1 MLKKTIALM
10 MVMMAVAFSVF
21 ALGTSD
27 AETEDSALPEYRD
40 TIRFASGSDQNYM
53 DGQMNNTNDVFLR
66 AVYSQLVRRALDG
79 SIEGDLAESWSVG
92 EDGVTWTFNLRHGVK
107 FHNGKE
113 LTSADVVASYR
124 RLLDNPA
131 VRYSSLAKG
140 YISDVY
146 AVDDY
151 TVCLVTPTQI
161 ASLLANL
168 THRSN
173 LILDAD
179 YIEKYGMD
187 LGLTV
192 ESVNGTGPYRLVSW
206 DRDQEMVLEAFPDY
220 FRGEVPTKNV
230 DILIVSDANARLVA
244 LETGEVDVTVVNTSE
259 IPRLKETPGVE
270 VKTYEGIGAHG
281 LQFNCANEYMKSP
294 LVRQA
299 VVYAIDKQL
308 IVDTLY
314 ADIGEKACTAPVN
327 PNVWG
332 YYDFGV
338 IPQDVEKA
346 KALLA
351 EAGYPDG
358 FDISIMLEPGYNKS
372 TETCEMVVAMLAEVG
387 INATIET
394 VDMATFSGAMGNR
407 TYPGENFPWAM
418 FIMGFGAGTAD
429 CDEGLRRI
437 WSTSPD
443 GNNNNN
449 YGWYSNA
456 EVDRLLDEAMS
467 ELDEEKRADLY
478 RQAQQILYIDDP
490 AAVFT
495 NDRYNIW
502 TMSDKVE
509 GFDVNVNN
517 VIFWDNLRVR
527 N

>member
-10 MVMMAVAFSVF
+10 MIMMAVTFSVF

-53 DGQMNNTNDVFLR
+53 DGQMNNTNDVYLR

-192 ESVNGTGPYRLVSW
+192 ESVNGTGPYKLKYW
-206 DRDQEMVLEAFPDY
+206 DRDQEMVFEAFPDY
-220 FRGEVPTKNV
+220 FRGEVPTKNI

-308 IVDTLY
+308 IADTLY
-314 ADIGEKACTAPVN
+314 SDIGEKACTAPVN

-358 FDISIMLEPGYNKS
+358 FDISIMLQPGYNKS

-517 VIFWDNLRVR
+517 VIFWDNLRVK

>member
-10 MVMMAVAFSVF
+10 MIMMAVTFSVF

-53 DGQMNNTNDVFLR
+53 DGQMNNTNDVYLR

-187 LGLTV
+187 LGLTA

-259 IPRLKETPGVE
+259 IPRLKETPGIE

-308 IVDTLY
+308 IADTLY
-314 ADIGEKACTAPVN
+314 SDIGEKACTAPVN

-358 FDISIMLEPGYNKS
+358 FDISIMLQPGYNKS

-517 VIFWDNLRVR
+517 VIFWDNLRVK

>member
-187 LGLTV
+187 LGLTA

>member
-1 MLKKTIALM
+1 MKKGFIILLVFTFVLCR
-10 MVMMAVAFSVF
+10 VF
-21 ALGTSD
+21 AGGANEEAKS
-27 AETEDSALPEYRD
+27 ELPEYKD
-40 TIRFASGSDQNYM
+40 TIIIATGADQNYM
-53 DGQMNNTNDVFLR
+53 DGQMNNTNDVYLR
-66 AVYSQLVRRALDG
+66 AVYSSLVRRGLDG
-79 SIEGDLAESWSVG
+79 NIEGDLAESWSVG

-113 LTSADVVASYR
+113 FTSKDVVASYD
-124 RLLDNPA
+124 RLLNEVA
-131 VRYSSLAKG
+131 VRYNSLAKG
-140 YISDVY
+140 YIEDVY

-151 TVCLVTPTQI
+151 TVCIVTPGPV

-179 YIEKYGMD
+179 YIEKYGLD
-187 LGLTV
+187 LGLTA
-192 ESVNGTGPYRLVSW
+192 ESVNGTGPYRLASW
-206 DRDQEMVLEAFPDY
+206 NKDQEMVFESFPDY
-220 FRGEVPTKNV
+220 FEGEVPTKTI
-230 DILIVSDANARLVA
+230 DILIVTDANARCVA
-244 LETGEVDVTVVNTSE
+244 LETGQVDIATVNSSE
-259 IPRLKETPGVE
+259 IPRLQETPGIQVLML
-270 VKTYEGIGAHG
+270 EGIGSQG
-281 LQFNCANEYMKSP
+281 LQFNCANEYMKDP
-294 LVRQA
+294 RVRQA
-299 VVYAIDKQL
+299 ISYAIDRQL
-308 IVDTLY
+308 IIDTLY
-314 ADIGEKACTAPVN
+314 SDIGEKVCTAPVN

-358 FDISIMLEPGYNKS
+358 FDIIIQLYPNYNKS
-372 TETCEMVVAMLAEVG
+372 TETCEMIVSMLADVG
-387 INATIET
+387 INATIEV
-394 VDMATFSGAMGNR
+394 VDNATFKACRGNR
-407 TYPGENFPWAM
+407 SYPGEDFPWAM
-418 FIMGFGAGTAD
+418 FFMGYGAGTAD

-456 EVDRLLDEAMS
+456 EVDRLLEAAIG
-467 ELDEEKRADLY
+467 ELDEEKRLELY
-478 RQAQQILYIDDP
+478 KDAQQILFLDDP
-490 AAVFT
+490 AALFI

-509 GFDVNVNN
+509 GFAVNVNN
-517 VIFWDNLRVR
+517 AIFWNELRCR

>member
-10 MVMMAVAFSVF
+10 MIMMAVTFSVF

-53 DGQMNNTNDVFLR
+53 DGQMNNTNDVYLR

-187 LGLTV
+187 LGLTA

-308 IVDTLY
+308 IADTLY
-314 ADIGEKACTAPVN
+314 SDIGEKACTAPVN

-358 FDISIMLEPGYNKS
+358 FDISIMLQPGYNKS

>member
-10 MVMMAVAFSVF
+10 MIMMAVTFSVF

-53 DGQMNNTNDVFLR
+53 DGQMNNTNDVYLR

-187 LGLTV
+187 LGLTA

-308 IVDTLY
+308 IADTLY
-314 ADIGEKACTAPVN
+314 SDIGEKACTAPVN

-358 FDISIMLEPGYNKS
+358 FDISIMLQPGYNKS

-517 VIFWDNLRVR
+517 VIFWNNLRVK

>member
-10 MVMMAVAFSVF
+10 MIMMAVTFSVF

-53 DGQMNNTNDVFLR
+53 DGQMNNTNDVYLR

-131 VRYSSLAKG
+131 VRYSSLACG

-187 LGLTV
+187 LGLTA

-259 IPRLKETPGVE
+259 IPRLKETLGVE
-270 VKTYEGIGAHG
+270 VKTYEGIAAHG

-308 IVDTLY
+308 IADTLY
-314 ADIGEKACTAPVN
+314 SDIGEKACTAPVN

-517 VIFWDNLRVR
+517 VIFWDNLRVK

>member
-1 MLKKTIALM
+1 MRRKALFT
-10 MVMMAVAFSVF
+10 VLLVFLAVFSVF
-21 ALGTSD
+21 AGGSSEKD
-27 AETEDSALPEYRD
+27 ESAVLPEYKD
-40 TIRFASGSDQNYM
+40 TLIIATGADQGYM
-53 DGQMNNTNDVFLR
+53 DGQMNNTNDVYLR

-131 VRYSSLAKG
+131 VRYSSLACG

-151 TVCLVTPTQI
+151 TVCLVTPGPV
-161 ASLLANL
+161 ASFLANL

-192 ESVNGTGPYRLVSW
+192 ESVNGTGPYRLASW
-206 DRDQEMVLEAFPDY
+206 DKDQEMVFEAFPDH
-220 FRGEVPTKNV
+220 FRGEVPTKV
-230 DILIVSDANARLVA
+230 IDILIVADANARLVA
-244 LETGEVDVTVVNTSE
+244 LETGQVDVATVNSSE
-259 IPRLKETPGVE
+259 IPRLQETPGIQ
-270 VKTYEGIGAHG
+270 VKMFEGIGSHG
-281 LQFNCANEYMKSP
+281 LQFNCANEYTKSP

-299 VVYAIDKQL
+299 ISYAIDRQL

-314 ADIGEKACTAPVN
+314 SDIGEKACTAPVN

-338 IPQDVEKA
+338 IPYDPVKA

-358 FDISIMLEPGYNKS
+358 FDISIMLYPNYNKS
-372 TETCEMVVAMLAEVG
+372 TETCEMIVAMLAEVG
-387 INATIET
+387 INAKIET
-394 VDMATFSGAMGNR
+394 VDNATFKAVQGNR
-407 TYPGENFPWAM
+407 TYPGEDFPWAM
-418 FIMGFGAGTAD
+418 FFMGYGAGTAD

-437 WSTSPD
+437 WTTSPD

-456 EVDRLLDEAMS
+456 EVDRLLAEAMS
-467 ELDEEKRADLY
+467 EMDEEKRADLY
-478 RQAQQILYIDDP
+478 RQAQQIIYIDDP
-490 AAVFT
+490 AAIFT

-509 GFDVNVNN
+509 GFEVNVNN

>member
-10 MVMMAVAFSVF
+10 MIMMAVTFSVF

-53 DGQMNNTNDVFLR
+53 DGQMNNTNDVYLR

-187 LGLTV
+187 LGLTA

-308 IVDTLY
+308 IADTLY

-358 FDISIMLEPGYNKS
+358 FDISIMLQPGYNKS

-517 VIFWDNLRVR
+517 VIFWDNLRVK

>member
-10 MVMMAVAFSVF
+10 MIMMAVTFSVF

-53 DGQMNNTNDVFLR
+53 DGQMNNTNDVYLR

-187 LGLTV
+187 LGLTA

-281 LQFNCANEYMKSP
+281 LQFNCANEYMKSL

-308 IVDTLY
+308 IADTLY
-314 ADIGEKACTAPVN
+314 SDIGEKACTAPVN

-358 FDISIMLEPGYNKS
+358 FDISIMLQPGYNKS

-517 VIFWDNLRVR
+517 VIFWDNLRVK

>member
-1 MLKKTIALM
+1 M
-10 MVMMAVAFSVF
+10 
-21 ALGTSD
+21 
-27 AETEDSALPEYRD
+27 E
-40 TIRFASGSDQNYM
+40 
-53 DGQMNNTNDVFLR
+53 
-66 AVYSQLVRRALDG
+66 
-79 SIEGDLAESWSVG
+79 
-92 EDGVTWTFNLRHGVK
+92 
-107 FHNGKE
+107 KE

-187 LGLTV
+187 LGLTA

-308 IVDTLY
+308 IADTLY
-314 ADIGEKACTAPVN
+314 SDIGEKACTAPVN

-358 FDISIMLEPGYNKS
+358 FDISIMLQPGYNKS

>member
-10 MVMMAVAFSVF
+10 MIMMAVTFSVF

-53 DGQMNNTNDVFLR
+53 DGQMNNTNDVYLR

-79 SIEGDLAESWSVG
+79 SIEGDLAESWFVG

-187 LGLTV
+187 LGLTA

-308 IVDTLY
+308 IADTLY
-314 ADIGEKACTAPVN
+314 SDIGEKACTAPVN

-358 FDISIMLEPGYNKS
+358 FDISIMLQPGYNKS

-517 VIFWDNLRVR
+517 VIFWDNLRVK

>member
-1 MLKKTIALM
+1 MKKLMAMLIVAVLSAAAVFAGGSEEENTAPLPEFKDTITIATG
-10 MVMMAVAFSVF
+10 A
-21 ALGTSD
+21 
-27 AETEDSALPEYRD
+27 
-40 TIRFASGSDQNYM
+40 DQNYM
-53 DGQMNNTNDVFLR
+53 DGQMNNTNDVYLR

-124 RLLDNPA
+124 RLLDNTA
-131 VRYSSLAKG
+131 IRYSSLVSG
-140 YISDVY
+140 YIKDVY

-151 TVCLVTPTQI
+151 TVCLVTTEQI

-179 YIEKYGMD
+179 YIEKYGME
-187 LGLTV
+187 LGLTA
-192 ESVNGTGPYRLVSW
+192 ESVNGTGPYRLAYW
-206 DRDQEMVLEAFPDY
+206 DRDQEMVLESFEGY
-220 FRGEVPTKNV
+220 YRGEVPTKKI

-244 LETGEVDVTVVNTSE
+244 IETGQVDITTVNTSE
-259 IPRLKETPGVE
+259 VPRLQETPGIQ
-270 VKTYEGIGAHG
+270 VKMYEGIGAHG
-281 LQFNCANEYMKSP
+281 LQFNCANEYTKDTR
-294 LVRQA
+294 VRQA
-299 VVYAIDKQL
+299 ISYAIDRQL

-314 ADIGEKACTAPVN
+314 ASIGEKACTSPVN

-332 YYDFGV
+332 YNDFGV
-338 IPQDVEKA
+338 IQQDLDKSRE
-346 KALLA
+346 LLA
-351 EAGYPDG
+351 EAGYPGGG
-358 FDISIMLEPGYNKS
+358 FEISIMCDPTYNKA
-372 TETCEMVVAMLAEVG
+372 TETCEMVVAMLSEVG

-394 VDMATFSGAMGNR
+394 VDVATFNSSMGGR
-407 TYPGENFPWAM
+407 TYPGERFPWAM

-437 WSTSPD
+437 WTTSPD

-456 EVDRLLDEAMS
+456 EVDRLLNEAKS
-467 ELDEEKRADLY
+467 ELDEEKRLDLY
-478 RQAQQILYIDDP
+478 RQAEQILFIDDP
-490 AAVFT
+490 AAIFT
-495 NDRYNIW
+495 NDRYSIW

-509 GFDVNVNN
+509 GFEVNVNN
-517 VIFWDNLRVR
+517 AIFWDNLRCR

>member
-10 MVMMAVAFSVF
+10 MIMMAVTFSVF

-53 DGQMNNTNDVFLR
+53 DGQMNNTNDVYLR

-79 SIEGDLAESWSVG
+79 SIEGDLA
-92 EDGVTWTFNLRHGVK
+92 TWTFNLRHGVK

-187 LGLTV
+187 LGLTA

-308 IVDTLY
+308 IADTLY
-314 ADIGEKACTAPVN
+314 SDIGEKACTAPVN

-358 FDISIMLEPGYNKS
+358 FDISIMLQPGYNKS

-517 VIFWDNLRVR
+517 VIFWDNLRVK

>member
-1 MLKKTIALM
+1 M
-10 MVMMAVAFSVF
+10 
-21 ALGTSD
+21 
-27 AETEDSALPEYRD
+27 
-40 TIRFASGSDQNYM
+40 
-53 DGQMNNTNDVFLR
+53 
-66 AVYSQLVRRALDG
+66 
-79 SIEGDLAESWSVG
+79 ES
-92 EDGVTWTFNLRHGVK
+92 
-107 FHNGKE
+107 
-113 LTSADVVASYR
+113 DVVASYR

-187 LGLTV
+187 LGLTA

-308 IVDTLY
+308 IADTLY

-358 FDISIMLEPGYNKS
+358 FDISIMLQPGYNKS

-517 VIFWDNLRVR
+517 VIFWDNLRVK

>member
-10 MVMMAVAFSVF
+10 MIMMAVTFSVF

-27 AETEDSALPEYRD
+27 AETEGATLPEYRD

-53 DGQMNNTNDVFLR
+53 DGQMNNTNDVYLR

-187 LGLTV
+187 LGLTA

-308 IVDTLY
+308 IADTLY
-314 ADIGEKACTAPVN
+314 SDIGEKACTAPVN

-358 FDISIMLEPGYNKS
+358 FDISIMLQPGYNKS

-456 EVDRLLDEAMS
+456 EVDRLLDEAMI

-495 NDRYNIW
+495 NDRYYIW

-509 GFDVNVNN
+509 GFDVNINN
-517 VIFWDNLRVR
+517 VIFWDDLRVK

>member
-10 MVMMAVAFSVF
+10 MIMMAVTFSVF

-53 DGQMNNTNDVFLR
+53 DGQMNNTNDVYLR

-187 LGLTV
+187 LGLTA

-270 VKTYEGIGAHG
+270 VKTYEGIAAHG

-308 IVDTLY
+308 IADTLY
-314 ADIGEKACTAPVN
+314 SDIGEKACTAPVN

-358 FDISIMLEPGYNKS
+358 FDISIMLQPGYNKS

-517 VIFWDNLRVR
+517 VIFWNNLRVK